1 MTGLFS
7 TLGTSTRGMI
17 ANQTALQTS
26 GHNIANTNTV
36 GYSRQRVVMNA
47 ELPYKLAGVGNLGM
61 GVRIS
66 SVDRI
71 VDNFIR
77 VQTREANSKYNF
89 YAEKADVLGQLEK
102 YMNEPSDTGLI
113 NQLGVLNDSW
123 SKLASNPESTT
134 AKTLVVE
141 NSQTFADMVN
151 QTMTDMDSLK
161 NETLQNIEKSVL
173 DFNEKVK
180 QLQVLN
186 DQIFAVG
193 ANGETPNDLLD
204 TRDQLLRELSG
215 LGEISADFDMYGRV
229 ESLKVGTPGVG
240 TPGSEVLGNDNQVT
254 ELVADV
260 TTGEVKLDEGEVK
273 LDGGSIGG
281 LQAAAKEIDSRKIEF
296 QGFVS
301 TVVDGV
307 NGLYD
312 KNGNGPFD
320 TVSGKVSIKSTIKDN
335 PSTLVTGK
343 PDAGVNPQ
351 PGDGSLALEISKAF
365 SEKNV
370 GTDPDNMTFA
380 ERYNSIVTKNG
391 ISKQQADNVVSA
403 QHTVLNQ
410 LDVKDQSMSGVNIN
424 EEVSDVIRFQ
434 QSFQA
439 NARVIQTISEMLD
452 TLINRTGV

>member
-229 ESLKVGTPGVG
+229 ESLKVGTPG
-240 TPGSEVLGNDNQVT
+240 SEVLGNDNQVT

-260 TTGEVKLDEGEVK
+260 TTGEVKLDGGGIIDFK
-273 LDGGSIGG
+273 GGSIGG
-281 LQAAAKEIDSRKIEF
+281 LQAAAEEIDSRKIEF

-312 KNGNGPFD
+312 KNGFNID
-320 TVSGKVSIKSTIKDN
+320 TVSGKVSIESTIKDN
-335 PSTLVTGK
+335 PSTLVTGN
-343 PDAGVNPQ
+343 PDAGGNIQ

-370 GTDPDNMTFA
+370 GTDPADPDNMTFA